1 MFSGG
6 LHMRARTILIALL
19 SIAAFEG
26 TAFAQAKKAK
36 GGGDVEE
43 MTFDDDKLL
52 TSNLGPDQA
61 KITTRGG
68 PVRTILV
75 RPRTSFVPEM
85 LKSIENL

>member
-1 MFSGG
+1 
-6 LHMRARTILIALL
+6 MRR
-19 SIAAFEG
+19 SIAAVFMGVAALLAFEG
-26 TAFAQAKKAK
+26 AALAQGKKK

-43 MTFDDDKLL
+43 MTFEDDKLL

-75 RPRTSFVPEM
+75 RPRTSFVPEL

>member
-1 MFSGG
+1 MRVRTAMMMLLATVAFEG
-6 LHMRARTILIALL
+6 LV
-19 SIAAFEG
+19 FEG
-26 TAFAQAKKAK
+26 TASAQKKK
-36 GGGDVEE
+36 GGGGDVEE

-75 RPRTSFVPEM
+75 RPRTSFVPEL

>member
-1 MFSGG
+1 MRVRTAMMIFLSVIAFEG
-6 LHMRARTILIALL
+6 L
-19 SIAAFEG
+19 AFEG
-26 TAFAQAKKAK
+26 TAAAQGKKAG

-43 MTFDDDKLL
+43 MTFEDDKLL

-75 RPRTSFVPEM
+75 RPRTSFVPEL

>member
-1 MFSGG
+1 
-6 LHMRARTILIALL
+6 MRRSLTVLVGVLSLVALEGIA
-19 SIAAFEG
+19 SAAD
-26 TAFAQAKKAK
+26 KKK
-36 GGGDVEE
+36 GGSDVEE
-43 MTFDDDKLL
+43 MTFEDDKLL